1 MSPNRCRPSLQNE
14 HLTRPSTLFDGLK
27 APRVSGNT
35 EQLRFHRALPRSG
48 GDPGPVIEAG
58 RRGLAGTPPDH
69 SPGAAM
75 TVERKGATDSSY
87 VRGQGGRRVCPSA
100 GERAVGENRPKLR
113 GGGSGA
119 LRRRLIRLLSA
130 GWLPPSV
137 SSSRGFPRSN
147 DGRRAW
153 PGHRAVA
160 GSSPPFSSAPDA
172 AQRNGSVFSLMRER
186 PFVRSPTRKR
196 PSRGRSPPRRPA
208 ASCRRR

>member
-1 MSPNRCRPSLQNE
+1 MACSPHGKCMRPKLLVGAFGCR
-14 HLTRPSTLFDGLK
+14 
-27 APRVSGNT
+27 SGRG
-35 EQLRFHRALPRSG
+35 EHRANHHDG
-48 GDPGPVIEAG
+48 GQS
-58 RRGLAGTPPDH
+58 PP
-69 SPGAAM
+69 M
-75 TVERKGATDSSY
+75 MKGACGCLWGRVPVRETSSERSLLVWRSHPDSSY
-87 VRGQGGRRVCPSA
+87 VRGQGRRRVCPSA

-113 GGGSGA
+113 RGGSGA
-119 LRRRLIRLLSA
+119 LRRRLIKLLSA

-172 AQRNGSVFSLMRER
+172 AQRNGSVFSPMRER

>member
-1 MSPNRCRPSLQNE
+1 MFAVSSCRHEYSFARDRAFQNRPPLGRAGGTIMKTTVDHALI
-14 HLTRPSTLFDGLK
+14 RGLVT
-27 APRVSGNT
+27 A
-35 EQLRFHRALPRSG
+35 
-48 GDPGPVIEAG
+48 GPVM
-58 RRGLAGTPPDH
+58 RRGA
-69 SPGAAM
+69 S
-75 TVERKGATDSSY
+75 SISY
-87 VRGQGGRRVCPSA
+87 VRGQGRRRVCPSA

-113 GGGSGA
+113 RGGSGA
-119 LRRRLIRLLSA
+119 LRRRLIKLLSA

-160 GSSPPFSSAPDA
+160 GSSPPFGSAPDA
-172 AQRNGSVFSLMRER
+172 AQRNGSVFSPMRER